1 MPGYDSGAL
10 EASTARAAV
19 PNLTDRLTYARE
31 LAQSGLL
38 PSAYRGR
45 PANVLVAIET
55 GHMLGIAPM
64 AALQNVYVIEGKP
77 TMSAA
82 LLSALVRRAG
92 HRVRVTGGDEHA
104 TAEIVRADDPEFTY
118 RSEWTTDRARKAD
131 LLRKDTWQKYPAAML
146 KARATSEVCRDACSD
161 VFLGPI
167 YVPEEL
173 GAQVDA
179 EGTPLVVDQQ
189 PEQTETQQQAMQAA
203 ADRVDWEGDLKTLTG
218 NYEGLRELYRLA
230 KGHNQPQEFLDRVQ
244 KAGEDA
250 YERMHNAPSADPD
263 TDAPLCPATTLN
275 AHERGDMVMTT
286 SSDREIALCGDC
298 QQWVHLQSGMYLP
311 HGQQTT
317 QTTDDE
323 QESDE

>member
-1 MPGYDSGAL
+1 MSAYD
-10 EASTARAAV
+10 TAAV
-19 PNLTDRLTYARE
+19 PAHTQVPSLTDRLTYARE
-31 LAQSGLL
+31 LSQSGLL

-64 AALQNVYVIEGKP
+64 AAVQNIHVIEGRP

-104 TAEIVRADDPEFTY
+104 VAEVVRADDPEFTY
-118 RSEWTTDRARKAD
+118 RSEWTLERARNAN
-131 LLRKDTWQKYPAAML
+131 LLKKDTWEKYPAAML

-161 VFLGPI
+161 VFLGPV

-179 EGTPLVVDQQ
+179 DGEPVVIDQQ
-189 PEQTETQQQAMQAA
+189 PADGEQTDPAEQARKDAA
-203 ADRVDWEGDLKTLTG
+203 ARVDWEGDLKTLTG

-311 HGQQTT
+311 HGQQATH
-317 QTTDDE
+317 TTDETEEDT
-323 QESDE
+323 